1 MLKLK
6 NEITEQML
14 LDEGFAKGRTY
25 YNGYGLSIDRITK
38 EVKCTYKLGRNP
50 YGGELRLR
58 ANENLIRF
66 WQKEW
71 LYNDERC

>member
-14 LDEGFAKGRTY
+14 LDEGFVKGRTY
-25 YNGYGLSIDRITK
+25 YNGYGLSIDRNTR
-38 EVKCTYKLGRNP
+38 EVKCVYKIGSYR

-71 LYNDERC
+71 LYDDKSC

>member
-14 LDEGFAKGRTY
+14 LDEGFTKGRTY
-25 YNGYGLSIDRITK
+25 YNGYGLSIDRITR
-38 EVKCTYKLGRNP
+38 EVKCTYSIGRNP